1 MREDLMKDVL
11 ETQSDIGLLILR
23 GAAFFLAATFGLQK
37 LAGYVTLIH
46 SGEPAATHF
55 LVPLI
60 GSMGFP
66 VPTLLAIYV
75 TLIESVGAL
84 LIACGLLTRVA
95 AALAALSMAGAFYT
109 SLRLGEEPLRA
120 ALYLIIFAAL
130 AVTGPGKFS
139 VDGWLKSRAEGGA
152 LRAVGKLEVMTAI
165 NDTSAGQS
173 NRRIDAGLLTLRIGV
188 GLTFV
193 LLFALRQSQ
202 GPQIF
207 AHPGHVAP
215 LILMSTGAL
224 LITCGL
230 WTRPAALALALTWA
244 WALLS
249 GLEMGQEW
257 FSLPYRA
264 AVYLLL
270 FAALLFTGSGKFS
283 IDHMLPFSKPKNK
296 FPPWS

>member
-1 MREDLMKDVL
+1 MKDVL
-11 ETQSDIGLLILR
+11 EVQSDVGLLILR
-23 GAAFFLAATFGLQK
+23 AAAFFLAATFGWQK
-37 LAGYVTLIH
+37 LAGYVILIH
-46 SGEPAATHF
+46 SREPLATHF

-66 VPTLLAIYV
+66 LPALLAIYV
-75 TLIESVGAL
+75 TLFESVGAL
-84 LIACGLLTRVA
+84 LIACGLLTRAA

-109 SLRLGEEPLRA
+109 SLQLGEEPLRA

-130 AVTGPGKFS
+130 AITGPGKFS
-139 VDGWLKSRAEGGA
+139 VDGWLKSRAEGRA

-188 GLTFV
+188 GLSFV

-202 GPQIF
+202 GAQIF
-207 AHPGHVAP
+207 ARHPGHLAP
-215 LILMSTGAL
+215 LILLSTGAL
-224 LITCGL
+224 MITCGL

-249 GLEMGQEW
+249 GLEAGQDW
-257 FSLPYRA
+257 YSLPYRA

-283 IDHMLPFSKPKNK
+283 IDHMLPFSKPKEK
-296 FPPWS
+296 FTPRA